1 MSRTRTHP
9 LLAIPMAAALLLAA
23 AGCGDDDTDSA
34 DPGGNGGDDSAAGI
48 ESLEDLADG
57 RIGVQSGTTGEA
69 YAEDNLPD
77 GAEVV
82 SFDDTTGLFGAL
94 ESGDIDAILQDLPVN
109 AGRVAEDDSS
119 AVVETFPTD
128 EQYGFAVAQ
137 GSDLKAQLDGALEA
151 VRDDGTYDALF
162 EKYFPLDGEEAGPG
176 PDEPDVEGS
185 EVLTVCSDIP
195 YPPME
200 MEGDGPRGLDYTGFD
215 IELLDAMA
223 AELDHRLEVLAVGFD
238 GILGNLASGT
248 CDVVASS
255 VTITEERLEEVDF
268 TEPYF
273 DADQSLLVKAG

>member
-1 MSRTRTHP
+1 
-9 LLAIPMAAALLLAA
+9 
-23 AGCGDDDTDSA
+23 
-34 DPGGNGGDDSAAGI
+34 
-48 ESLEDLADG
+48 
-57 RIGVQSGTTGEA
+57 
-69 YAEDNLPD
+69 
-77 GAEVV
+77 
-82 SFDDTTGLFGAL
+82 
-94 ESGDIDAILQDLPVN
+94 
-109 AGRVAEDDSS
+109 VAEDDSA

-137 GSDLKAQLDGALEA
+137 GSDLKAELDGALEA

-268 TEPYF
+268 TDPYF
-273 DADQSLLVKAG
+273 DADQSLLVKTS